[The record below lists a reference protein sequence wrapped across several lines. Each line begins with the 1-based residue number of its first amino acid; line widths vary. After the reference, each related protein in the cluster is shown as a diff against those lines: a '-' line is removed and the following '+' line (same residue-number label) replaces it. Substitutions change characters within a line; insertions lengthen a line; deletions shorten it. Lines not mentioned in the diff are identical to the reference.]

1 MKSSYIRLLVLE
13 DILMNIIMPPFFV
26 TFAQLSGVSLH
37 LNLDLD
43 PVASLGNAGL
53 VVLASE
59 KTKEALPWKITV

>member
-13 DILMNIIMPPFFV
+13 DINEHHYASFFV
-26 TFAQLSGVSLH
+26 TFAQLSSVSLH
-37 LNLDLD
+37 LYLDLD

>member
-1 MKSSYIRLLVLE
+1 
-13 DILMNIIMPPFFV
+13 MNIIMPPFFV
-26 TFAQLSGVSLH
+26 TFAQLSSVSLH